1 MAWDTV
7 DSGEV
12 GNGSFVIE
20 RRVYRMP
27 VPGSVSRLPIQLR
40 SYRWQ
45 VTGTDGTV
53 SKSGTAKSLDAARAL
68 VLSLDDESASEAP

>member
-12 GNGSFVIE
+12 GNGSFLIE

-40 SYRWQ
+40 SYRWH
-45 VTGTDGTV
+45 VTGADGAV
-53 SKSGTAKSLDAARAL
+53 SKRGTAKNRDAARAL
-68 VLSLDDESASEAP
+68 VLSLGDESAIEAP